1 MGALGKVDWVVRNG
15 WASGR
20 AGGRCDLPTS
30 QRNLH
35 MGLKKMNP
43 NQLIAMSSTDG
54 WELEFQNFQEIA
66 QIRIK
71 EMKSKRFQDV
81 RQPGYRWRRVLA

>member
-1 MGALGKVDWVVRNG
+1 MSALGKVDWVVRNG

-43 NQLIAMSSTDG
+43 NQLIAM
-54 WELEFQNFQEIA
+54 
-66 QIRIK
+66 
-71 EMKSKRFQDV
+71 
-81 RQPGYRWRRVLA
+81 